1 VNLALPGDAVVP
13 GIVYTPQSLPSDLNG
28 YIAVRV
34 SQIEDPG
41 NFWIQLDDKNAEL
54 EELMVDLQ

>member
-1 VNLALPGDAVVP
+1 MALPSDAVVP
-13 GIVYTPQSLPSDLNG
+13 SVTYTHPSLPPVLNS

-41 NFWIQLDDKNAEL
+41 NFWLQLDEMHAQL
-54 EELMVDLQ
+54 EAVMVDLQ